1 MTASNVGLT
10 YCLFGYFILF
20 LLYQTD
26 LSAQKS
32 ITKGKIYALV
42 IGISEYKD
50 DDFTDLKFAHR
61 DAELFAE
68 YLYSPAGGSV
78 PKSQVKLLVNE
89 QATVSNIY
97 LAKRWLETEAKKNDL
112 VYFYFAGHGD
122 VEGSI
127 YKLGYLLAY
136 DTPFGNYLNNAIRI
150 EDFNIM
156 ANTLSVEKNANVI
169 LITDACRSGKLAGSD
184 NRGKT
189 LIGEQLNKVEK
200 NEIRMASCEAD
211 QDSEENEV
219 WGNGRGAFSYFL
231 LNGLKGL
238 ADDGEKDG
246 VITLQ
251 ELSAYLAKKVPDE
264 VSKITQKDQNPVS
277 LGKPNKLMAIV
288 NDSILKSL
296 ATQSVISTT
305 NGDLSI
311 SRSISSEGAIERT
324 SMQKFLGL
332 MKNRDLETAIDF
344 SQLVTMSADEASDF
358 IFNYFRGGMDSL
370 EAEELYLQRSLNP
383 KINQQFKQHLA
394 ATIHDRI
401 QLLINL
407 YLKGDEEELER
418 RQYYNSGSDVY
429 DKYPIMIETALK
441 FLNKD
446 QPLYHIL
453 EVKKYYFAGVALKL
467 KIPLSTNPDSLVDL
481 ALGQQLKAYQLEANA
496 AYIHN
501 ELGNLYKYKKHYDVS
516 LEHYL
521 KATEIAPSW
530 AIPWSNMSSLYAL
543 QKKISLGIE
552 AGKRAVLLQ
561 DRMQGAHS
569 NLGRNYELSGN
580 LLFAEEHYR
589 KAIHL
594 NTNHFLPIERLGH
607 IKLKAMDYEY
617 AEECLKEADYKRK
630 GFFTGMPGITMDSEA
645 DGVVDFLDQEFLS
658 PPRYLEWP
666 EPKDPL
672 VFFYMGMQNLDQ
684 SNFQV
689 AENYF
694 SKLVQQ
700 CPKDPLV
707 FKYLTKLMYAQGR
720 YREAEIMIKKA
731 RENYLIQGTF
741 NKYSDSLVKAHIAT
755 VTDRAL
761 FKPGVN
767 MAEFY
772 KGKHFDQLD
781 LDYYAGKLYEKWG
794 YYEDALIYYRRI
806 IQTNKSQMNGYYQ
819 LWNMLESLGRYDAS
833 EQVIQE
839 FKCENKIQG
848 EKELYAFYV
857 RMLNHHPKQEYFYKA
872 GLLLF
877 HYAET
882 HMDLH
887 QKIAYSVYP
896 WDKPESKNEP
906 FGMID
911 EPFDLMT
918 MQQTEINGAIEVD
931 LMINPAKSIESPIQ
945 GGIHHL
951 EQFCTLSKDSSLLS
965 DVYSKT
971 GDLYYW
977 SGSENEAL
985 KSYQTS
991 LSYSDKQANVR
1002 VKLADGLE
1010 RQHQYENSLSNLF
1023 LLQEKN
1029 QINYES
1035 SLKLANFQILSGQF
1049 ESARNLLL
1057 TCDTIMGVKDHR
1069 IEELLAKLNFM
1080 SGDYQLALPYYL
1092 KEWKHNAKDLS
1103 TTYTLC
1109 RLYAKMNDHQEAF
1122 KFLKHAFDNGFN
1134 LNFVLNSDE
1143 MISDLRNDQRW
1154 DEFKNR
1160 LN

>member
-1 MTASNVGLT
+1 MTVTNVKLIYCFFSFFVFFQT
-10 YCLFGYFILF
+10 YIF
-20 LLYQTD
+20 
-26 LSAQKS
+26 AQKS
-32 ITKGKIYALV
+32 IAKGKIYALV

-50 DDFTDLKFAHR
+50 EDFTDLKFAHR
-61 DAELFAE
+61 DAELFADF
-68 YLYSPAGGSV
+68 LYSPAGGSV
-78 PKSQVKLLVNE
+78 PKSQVKLLVNK

-136 DTPFGNYLNNAIRI
+136 DTPFGNYLNNAVRI

-184 NRGKT
+184 NRGKA

-305 NGDLSI
+305 SGDLSI

-344 SQLVTMSADEASDF
+344 SQLLTMSADEASDF
-358 IFNYFRGGMDSL
+358 IFNHFRGGMDSL

-383 KINQQFKQHLA
+383 KVNQQFKQHLA

-453 EVKKYYFAGVALKL
+453 EVKKYYFAGIALKL

-501 ELGNLYKYKKHYDVS
+501 ELGNLYRNKKEYDVS
-516 LEHYL
+516 LEHYQ

-530 AIPWSNMSSLYAL
+530 SIPWSNMSSLYAF
-543 QKKISLGIE
+543 QKKINLGIE

-561 DRMQGAHS
+561 DRMQGAHT
-569 NLGRNYELSGN
+569 NLGRNYEVSEN
-580 LLFAEEHYR
+580 LLFAEEQYR
-589 KAIHL
+589 KAIQL
-594 NTNHFLPIERLGH
+594 DTNHFLPIERLGC
-607 IKLKAMDYEY
+607 IKLKAMNYEY
-617 AEECLKEADYKRK
+617 AEECLKKADEKK
-630 GFFTGMPGITMDSEA
+630 EGFFPDVNGIEMNTEAGIMVDTRGMALEDSY
-645 DGVVDFLDQEFLS
+645 S
-658 PPRYLEWP
+658 PTRHIEWP

-689 AENYF
+689 AERYF
-694 SKLVQQ
+694 NKLVQA

-707 FKYLTKLMYAQGR
+707 FKYLTKLMYAQNR
-720 YREAEIMIKKA
+720 YLEAELMIKKA
-731 RENYLIQGTF
+731 RENYLMQGTF
-741 NKYSDSLVKAHIAT
+741 NKYSDSLVNAHIAT
-755 VTDRAL
+755 ATDRAL
-761 FKPGVN
+761 FKPKVD
-767 MAEFY
+767 MVVFY
-772 KGKHFDQLD
+772 KNQQFDQLD

-794 YYEDALIYYRRI
+794 YYDDAQNYYRRI
-806 IQTNKSQMNGYYQ
+806 IQADKSQMKGYYH
-819 LWNMLESLGRYDAS
+819 LWNMLESQGRYDAS

-839 FKCENKIQG
+839 FKYENKIQG

-857 RMLNHHPKQEYFYKA
+857 RMLASHPKEEYYYNA
-872 GLLLF
+872 GLLMYN
-877 HYAET
+877 YAES
-882 HMDLH
+882 HPDLH
-887 QKIAYSVYP
+887 QRIAYSVYP
-896 WDKPESKNEP
+896 WNEP
-906 FGMID
+906 VAEDLPFGIIGQ
-911 EPFDLMT
+911 PVDLMAL
-918 MQQTEINGAIEVD
+918 QTEINGAIEYD
-931 LMINPAKSIESPIQ
+931 LMINPAKSIKSPIQ
-945 GGIHHL
+945 DGIHHL
-951 EQFCTLSKDSSLLS
+951 EQFSTLSKDSSLLS
-965 DVYSKT
+965 EVHSKT

-991 LSYSDKQANVR
+991 LSYSDKQAKVR
-1002 VKLADGLE
+1002 MKLADGLE
-1010 RQHQYENSLSNLF
+1010 RQYQYENSLSNLI
-1023 LLQEKN
+1023 LLQKYD

-1057 TCDTIMGVKDHR
+1057 KCDTIIGVKDHR
-1069 IEELLAKLNFM
+1069 IEELMAKLNFI
-1080 SGDYQLALPYYL
+1080 SGNYQLALPYYL
-1092 KEWKHNAKDLS
+1092 EEWKYNSKDLR
-1103 TTYTLC
+1103 TNYTLC
-1109 RLYAKMNDHQEAF
+1109 RLYAKMNDRQEAF
-1122 KFLKHAFDNGFN
+1122 KFLKLAFDNGFN
-1134 LNFVLNSDE
+1134 LNFVLNNDE